1 MSPPNDL
8 GAVVLLALA
17 ALEELFEQ
25 GEEHPDTAAL
35 TCPTMSPEALEILG
49 DFLTM
54 CCSGALLPSQIRNH
68 ARMWLEVALCGWP
81 FDSSTAL
88 TLLRA
93 LRMLAAMTPEGADV
107 DQPDPPAGTPLER
120 AIEAVIADPAAR
132 PALWKALWYGT
143 IFLPVADV
151 DFDSDEHAVFRFVTL
166 DIGGEPAILGFT
178 TEERLDLV
186 APDDEPVGRVEPTGE
201 ELARLWP
208 DDHWLILNP
217 GFSVSTVLSPAELKG
232 LPDGP
237 KVFVP
242 DELPYPLEPPAT
254 DDPRLAA
261 LRDARHT
268 VPGVAELHWAVLRPE
283 PPGRRRDVLVVRPAD
298 PQQSQVVLATFSA
311 AASRAGFGSAL
322 VVAATP
328 EIEVGLTAQAATVG
342 VAVG

>member
-1 MSPPNDL
+1 MTPPDDL
-8 GAVVLLALA
+8 GEVVLLALA
-17 ALEELFEQ
+17 ALDELFEH

-35 TCPTMSPEALEILG
+35 TCPTMSPEALEALG

-54 CCSGALLPSQIRNH
+54 CCNGVLLPSQIRNH
-68 ARMWLEVALCGWP
+68 ARMWLEVALSGWP
-81 FDSSTAL
+81 LDSSTAL

-93 LRMLAAMTPEGADV
+93 LRMLTEMVPEDADV

-120 AIEAVIADPAAR
+120 AIDAVIADPAAR

-143 IFLPVADV
+143 IFLPVAEV

-166 DIGGEPAILGFT
+166 DVGGEPAILGFT
-178 TEERLDLV
+178 TEERLDVV
-186 APDDEPVGRVEPTGE
+186 APEDEPVGRVEPTGE

-217 GFSVSTVLSPAELKG
+217 GFSVSTVLSPGEVKG

-237 KVFVP
+237 TVLVP
-242 DELPYPLEPPAT
+242 EDHSYPLQAPAT
-254 DDPRLAA
+254 DDPRLTA
-261 LRDARHT
+261 LREARHG
-268 VPGVAELHWAVLRPE
+268 VQGVAELHWAVLRPE
-283 PPGRRRDVLVVRPAD
+283 PPGRTRDVLVVRPDD

-322 VVAATP
+322 VVAASP
-328 EIEVGLTAQAATVG
+328 GIDAGRTAQAANVG
-342 VAVG
+342 VAVL